1 MPLYNTENVNLIKSD
16 IRKMVKFVSP
26 KKARGD
32 QIDLP
37 PMIFPKIYFIY
48 ILIRERVKPCSL
60 VTSNNTSKSYLS
72 RKIQ

>member
-26 KKARGD
+26 KKARGG

-37 PMIFPKIYFIY
+37 PMIFPKIYLY
-48 ILIRERVKPCSL
+48 INKREGQAL
-60 VTSNNTSKSYLS
+60 LS
-72 RKIQ
+72 CDF